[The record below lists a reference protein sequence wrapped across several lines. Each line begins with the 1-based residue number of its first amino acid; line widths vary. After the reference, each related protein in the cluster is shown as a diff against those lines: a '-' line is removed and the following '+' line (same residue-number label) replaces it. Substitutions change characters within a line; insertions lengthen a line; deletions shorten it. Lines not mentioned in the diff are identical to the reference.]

1 MSTSAAE
8 VSAGAVEGTGR
19 QPIASELKRY
29 FASDSSRT
37 VQTVLG
43 LIWLLDG
50 GLQFQSFMYGRGFID
65 LLTGVTAGQPNWVA
79 GSVNWG
85 AHQLASNQA
94 VFNTLFAL
102 VQVAIGI
109 GLLYRPAV
117 KRAIVL
123 SFAWVLVVWWFGE
136 AFGMLF
142 MATIGMGGVPMASAL
157 NGAPGAVLLYGLIA
171 ASVWPNGRP
180 GGLLGVRG
188 TKRTWG
194 VLWLY
199 FAFLWLT
206 PPSTAANGITNT
218 INAAPSG
225 MSWLSTVQ
233 DWVANRA
240 SGNGE
245 WLAILLALV
254 SVAIALGVLLDRQPR
269 KALIAGIVLALA
281 YWVLGEGF
289 GGLFAGGATD
299 PNTGPLLV
307 LLACSVYALL
317 PAERSA
323 GAAPE
328 LANDTGSTPTKILQ
342 PEGSK

>member
-8 VSAGAVEGTGR
+8 VSAGAVSGAGGR
-19 QPIASELKRY
+19 SFASELRTY
-29 FASDSSRT
+29 FASDSPRT
-37 VQTVLG
+37 IQTVLG

-50 GLQFQSFMYGRGFID
+50 GLQFQSFMYGKGFIN
-65 LLTGVTAGQPNWVA
+65 LLTGMTAGQPNWVA

-85 AHQLASNQA
+85 AHQLASNQV

-102 VQVAIGI
+102 IQVAIGI

-117 KRAIVL
+117 KQAIVV

-142 MATIGMGGVPMASAL
+142 MSTIGMGGVPMANAL
-157 NGAPGAVLLYGLIA
+157 NGAPGAVLLYALIA
-171 ASVWPNGRP
+171 ATAWPGRP

-206 PPSTAANGITNT
+206 PPSTAANGISNV

-233 DWVANRA
+233 DWFAHRA

-254 SVAIALGVLLDRQPR
+254 SVAIALGVLLDWHPRQ
-269 KALIAGIVLALA
+269 ALIAGIVLALA

-289 GGLFAGGATD
+289 GGIFAGGATD
-299 PNTGPLLV
+299 PNSGPLLV
-307 LLACSVYALL
+307 LLACSVYSLF
-317 PAERSA
+317 PAEGSA
-323 GAAPE
+323 RVTPALVDRP
-328 LANDTGSTPTKILQ
+328 TPTPTATPQ

>member
-8 VSAGAVEGTGR
+8 VSAGAVSGAGGR
-19 QPIASELKRY
+19 SFASELRAY
-29 FASDSSRT
+29 FASDSPRAI
-37 VQTVLG
+37 QTVLG

-50 GLQFQSFMYGRGFID
+50 GLQFQSFMYGKGFIN
-65 LLTGVTAGQPNWVA
+65 LLTGLTAQQPNWVA
-79 GSVNWG
+79 DSVNWG
-85 AHQLASNQA
+85 AHQLAANQD
-94 VFNTLFAL
+94 VWNTLFAL

-109 GLLYRPAV
+109 GLLYRPTV

-171 ASVWPNGRP
+171 ASAWPNGRP
-180 GGLLGVRG
+180 GGLLGIRG
-188 TKRTWG
+188 TRRTWG

-206 PPSTAANGITNT
+206 PPSTAANGISNA

-233 DWVANRA
+233 DWFANRA

-254 SVAIALGVLLDRQPR
+254 SVAIALGVLLNWHPR
-269 KALIAGIVLALA
+269 EALIAGIVLALA

-289 GGLFAGGATD
+289 GGIFQGGATD
-299 PNTGPLLV
+299 VNSGPLIV
-307 LLACSVYALL
+307 LLACCVFTAIG
-317 PAERSA
+317 PERSPA
-323 GAAPE
+323 SAPA
-328 LANDTGSTPTKILQ
+328 LSNRPRPTPTSIPQ